1 VGSSRVQ
8 QGKFQPNKHKK
19 MKSLISSINRSP
31 LRCGFFTVAIGLA
44 WFALSPSLKAVD
56 CPSTCPGGGNT
67 GVGDGALDSVTTGIN
82 NTAVGKDA
90 LTSTTNG
97 AYNVAIGRSALSA
110 NVSGNFNMAI
120 GTEALRD
127 SIANYNLAIG
137 FRTLFQNTSGNHL
150 TGIGAAALRNN
161 TTASFNTA
169 IGSDAMSENSTG
181 EQNTAIGARA
191 LSNNTTGDFN
201 TAIGANAGTDPD
213 IASNNVYIGDTGF
226 AGDTNVIAIGGLA
239 ASGIP
244 YDNCFIGGIAP
255 QSQVTDGVTVCE
267 VTVRLED
274 GRLGIDCTHPSNP
287 GSAPDSAPLRR
298 SRPQQPHARP
308 AMPNGTV
315 GQVEKLEETVAE
327 QQKQIATLTAQL
339 KEQAAQ
345 FTAQLREQAAQIQKV
360 SAQLELRKPVRRVV
374 ANKE

>member
-127 SIANYNLAIG
+127 NTTSNFNLAIG

-181 EQNTAIGARA
+181 EENTAIGAGA

-201 TAIGANAGTDPD
+201 TALGANAGTDPD
-213 IASNNVYIGDTGF
+213 IVTNNVYINDPGFPGDE
-226 AGDTNVIAIGGLA
+226 NVISIGGIA
-239 ASGIP
+239 ASGTD
-244 YDNCFIGGIAP
+244 YTATFIGGIYGASVNTGTALP
-255 QSQVTDGVTVCE
+255 VYVDTDGH
-267 VTVRLED
+267 
-274 GRLGIDCTHPSNP
+274 LGTSLVS
-287 GSAPDSAPLRR
+287 GSVQKLRMR
-298 SRPQQPHARP
+298 T
-308 AMPNGTV
+308 PNGAHP
-315 GQVEKLEETVAE
+315 QVKVNEFQKQQKRIAELESTVARLA
-327 QQKQIATLTAQL
+327 ATV

-345 FTAQLREQAAQIQKV
+345 IEKV
-360 SAQLELRKPVRRVV
+360 SAQLELQKPAQRVV